1 MNPPRDQSTEALESA
16 LRAAHENER
25 RWMEVCPEF
34 SSDSEQMAQ
43 WTSTAKLRRL
53 EVEQIE
59 SLLANGTKHSGFPR
73 PVGNEAVE
81 AKDRLGETWRGSSS
95 NSVPFCGSGLWGA
108 HLLP

>member
-53 EVEQIE
+53 EVERIE

-81 AKDRLGETWRGSSS
+81 AKDRLGETWRVSSS
-95 NSVPFCGSGLWGA
+95 NSVPFCGSGLLGA